1 MTSYNDLIKS
11 SLRLLI
17 YHRQRIWWITTRI
30 LVVTVVIT
38 AFGLAFRPRYVAR
51 TTITILPTRS
61 EIGYASQSG
70 NWAASPATL
79 LGKTYEE
86 TLSSLTL
93 AQDVARTLL
102 ERDRAEYNNGGPLGH
117 MRRQLVG
124 PAFGFFNKVLALLN
138 TGRWETQDPAVA
150 LGQAIQYRT
159 NVKNL
164 QGSYVYEIAVTWENP
179 KIAATMAN
187 LIAERNVALTL
198 KANQEEMR
206 TTREFIEKRIVETKS
221 ELTDVDK
228 KIRDYRV
235 SEKLYAASTDL
246 DLSLQE
252 QSQYQRELTAIQVN
266 RAQLDTKIDALK
278 AYQTPVAMVAI
289 EAERAELKTREAA
302 IQKAIDAQMAKLDKL
317 PAKEAGL
324 LDLYRTRLTTERAL
338 AALQDRL
345 LDTKVSEAAQLSTA
359 RVIDKAIVPLY
370 PEGPLMLKNIMAA
383 MIVGLLLSAGFVLMM
398 EAWRPGLRSREDLG
412 AESDTLLGLVP
423 FVTPNDRDAIGH
435 GDPDEEKQGGRL
447 PEFFRGLVYGRHGTV
462 EHRRIAKRHLE
473 HLLLRLTDGSVI
485 PLPRICMFVS
495 LNGGEGKTYLIE
507 QLAKLAREAGLK
519 VLLIDANF
527 GAPGLCRL
535 FGRPPAAGL
544 AEVLSCAAEVKDVV
558 VSLSPGVDMI
568 GAGLMRINSQAKWA
582 VETTRVAMAGLG
594 AGYDLILVD
603 TGALRSDPSVTRL
616 LPLMT
621 DVLCVMDAKTSRRS
635 DAVEVRQRL
644 DGAKVKVR
652 FILNKKIYSGDYLFE
667 AGTNG
672 HMASEGAA
680 RPLVRSRV

>member
-1 MTSYNDLIKS
+1 MTSYNDLIKNS
-11 SLRLLI
+11 YRLLI
-17 YHRQRIWWITTRI
+17 YHRQRVWWITTRI
-30 LVVTVVIT
+30 LVVTIAIT
-38 AFGLAFRPRYVAR
+38 AFCLAFRPRYVAK
-51 TTITILPTRS
+51 TTITILPTRG
-61 EIGYASQSG
+61 EIGYANQSG
-70 NWAASPATL
+70 NWASSPATL

-102 ERDRAEYNNGGPLGH
+102 ERDRTEYNNGGPLGH
-117 MRRQLVG
+117 MRRQLIG
-124 PAFGFFNKVLALLN
+124 PAFGFFHKVLALLN
-138 TGRWETQDPAVA
+138 TGRWEDQDPAVA
-150 LGQAIQYRT
+150 LGQAIQNRT
-159 NVKNL
+159 DVKNL

-206 TTREFIEKRIVETKS
+206 TTREFIEKRIVETKG
-221 ELTDVDK
+221 ELTEVDK

-252 QSQYQRELTAIQVN
+252 QSQYQRELTAIQIN

-278 AYQTPVAMVAI
+278 AYQTPVAMAAI

-345 LDTKVSEAAQLSTA
+345 LDTKVLEAAQLSTA
-359 RVIDKAIVPLY
+359 RVIDKAIAPLY
-370 PEGPLMLKNIMAA
+370 PEGPLMLKNILAA
-383 MIVGLLLSAGFVLMM
+383 IIVGLFLSVGYVLMM
-398 EAWRPGLRSREDLG
+398 EAWRPGMRSREDLG
-412 AESDTLLGLVP
+412 AEGDALLGLVP
-423 FVTPNDRDAIGH
+423 FVTPNDREARGH
-435 GDPDEEKQGGRL
+435 GDPDKEKQGGGMQEL
-447 PEFFRGLVYGRHGTV
+447 FRSWVYGRHGTV

-473 HLLLRLTDGSVI
+473 HLLLRLTDGAVF
-485 PLPRICMFVS
+485 PRICMFVS

-507 QLAKLAREAGLK
+507 QLVKLASEAGLK
-519 VLLIDANF
+519 ILLIDANF
-527 GAPGLCRL
+527 SAPGLCKM
-535 FGRPPAAGL
+535 FGRPPAPGL
-544 AEVLSCAAEVKDVV
+544 AEVLSGAAEVKDVV
-558 VSLSPGVDMI
+558 VSVSPRVDMVD
-568 GAGLMRINSQAKWA
+568 AGLIHINSQAKWA
-582 VETTRVAMAGLG
+582 VEATRVAMVGLG
-594 AGYDLILVD
+594 AGYDLILFDSV
-603 TGALRSDPSVTRL
+603 ALRNDPSVTRL

-635 DAVEVRQRL
+635 DVEEVRQRL
-644 DGAKVKVR
+644 DGAKAKIR
-652 FILNKKIYSGDYLFE
+652 FILNKKMYSGDHLFA
-667 AGTNG
+667 AGKNG
-672 HMASEGAA
+672 HAASESAA
-680 RPLVRSRV
+680 KPLARSRV

>member
-11 SLRLLI
+11 AYRLLI
-17 YHRQRIWWITTRI
+17 YNRKRIWWITTRV
-30 LVVTVVIT
+30 LVVTIVIT

-70 NWAASPATL
+70 NWASSPATL

-93 AQDVARTLL
+93 AQDVAHTLL

-117 MRRQLVG
+117 MRRQLIG
-124 PAFGFFNKVLALLN
+124 PAIGFFSKVLAFLN

-150 LGQAIQYRT
+150 LGQAIQNRT
-159 NVKNL
+159 DVKNL

-198 KANQEEMR
+198 KSNQEEMR

-252 QSQYQRELTAIQVN
+252 QSQYQRELTTIQVN

-278 AYQTPVAMVAI
+278 AYQTPVAMAGI
-289 EAERAELKTREAA
+289 EAERAELKTREGA

-370 PEGPLMLKNIMAA
+370 PEGPLMLKNILAA
-383 MIVGLLLSAGFVLMM
+383 IIVGLLLSAGFILMM

-423 FVTPNDRDAIGH
+423 FVTPNDREAKGH
-435 GDPDEEKQGGRL
+435 GDP
-447 PEFFRGLVYGRHGTV
+447 
-462 EHRRIAKRHLE
+462 
-473 HLLLRLTDGSVI
+473 
-485 PLPRICMFVS
+485 
-495 LNGGEGKTYLIE
+495 
-507 QLAKLAREAGLK
+507 LA
-519 VLLIDANF
+519 
-527 GAPGLCRL
+527 
-535 FGRPPAAGL
+535 
-544 AEVLSCAAEVKDVV
+544 
-558 VSLSPGVDMI
+558 
-568 GAGLMRINSQAKWA
+568 
-582 VETTRVAMAGLG
+582 
-594 AGYDLILVD
+594 
-603 TGALRSDPSVTRL
+603 
-616 LPLMT
+616 
-621 DVLCVMDAKTSRRS
+621 
-635 DAVEVRQRL
+635 
-644 DGAKVKVR
+644 
-652 FILNKKIYSGDYLFE
+652 
-667 AGTNG
+667 
-672 HMASEGAA
+672 
-680 RPLVRSRV
+680 

>member
-11 SLRLLI
+11 SYRLLI

-30 LVVTVVIT
+30 LVVTIVIT
-38 AFGLAFRPRYVAR
+38 AFCLAFRPRYVAR

-70 NWAASPATL
+70 NWASSPATL

-124 PAFGFFNKVLALLN
+124 PVFGFFNKVLALLN
-138 TGRWETQDPAVA
+138 TGRWETQDPTVA
-150 LGQAIQYRT
+150 LGQAIQNRT
-159 NVKNL
+159 DVKNL

-198 KANQEEMR
+198 KSNQEEMR

-235 SEKLYAASTDL
+235 SEKLYAAVTDL

-252 QSQYQRELTAIQVN
+252 QSQYQRELTAIQIN
-266 RAQLDTKIDALK
+266 RAQLDTKIESLK
-278 AYQTPVAMVAI
+278 AYQTPVALVAI
-289 EAERAELKTREAA
+289 ESERAELKTREAA

-324 LDLYRTRLTTERAL
+324 LDLYRTRLTTERAM

-345 LDTKVSEAAQLSTA
+345 LDTKVSEAAQLSSA

-370 PEGPLMLKNIMAA
+370 PEGPLMLKNILAA
-383 MIVGLLLSAGFVLMM
+383 LIVGLLLSGGYILMM
-398 EAWRPGLRSREDLG
+398 EAWRPGLRSREDLDT
-412 AESDTLLGLVP
+412 ESDSLLGLVP
-423 FVTPNDRDAIGH
+423 FVTPNDRDARGY
-435 GDPDEEKQGGRL
+435 GDPDLEKQGGGL
-447 PEFFRGLVYGRHGTV
+447 PEFFRSLVFGRHGTV

-473 HLLLRLTDGSVI
+473 HLLLRLTDGAGV
-485 PLPRICMFVS
+485 PRSCMFVS

-507 QLAKLAREAGLK
+507 QLVKLAKEAGRK
-519 VLLIDANF
+519 ILLIDANF
-527 GAPGLCRL
+527 GSPRLCQMFGSKPAP
-535 FGRPPAAGL
+535 GL

-558 VSLSPGVDMI
+558 VSVGPGVDMI

-582 VETTRVAMAGLG
+582 VESTRVAVAAL
-594 AGYDLILVD
+594 APAYDLILVD
-603 TGALRSDPSVTRL
+603 TGALRSDPSATRL
-616 LPLMT
+616 LPLVT
-621 DVLCVMDAKTSRRS
+621 DVLCVMDAKKSRRP

-644 DGAKVKVR
+644 DGAKVKIR
-652 FILNKKIYSGDYLFE
+652 FILNKKMYSGDNLFE
-667 AGTNG
+667 AGTSG
-672 HMASEGAA
+672 HVASEAA
-680 RPLVRSRV
+680 AKPLARSRV